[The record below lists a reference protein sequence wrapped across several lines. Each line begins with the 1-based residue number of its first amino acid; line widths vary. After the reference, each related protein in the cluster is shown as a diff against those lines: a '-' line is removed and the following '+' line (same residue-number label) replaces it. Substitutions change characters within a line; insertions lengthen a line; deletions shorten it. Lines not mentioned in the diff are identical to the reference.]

1 MSPSGLQ
8 SHHHHRSLTWLILCL
23 CINPRCTARLLWT
36 PLFNETPRDS
46 SEFTVRMGGLC
57 SEGGE
62 NVDFLTNGSQTTLT
76 FPRINI
82 EAFLLATE
90 VRRGTI
96 CGKTSLAVRRYTTA
110 VRGTKSG
117 TRKMFSTGLDLSSVP
132 FFFFL
137 VHPQCCHDVPVL
149 SSILP
154 LPRHNLLFTKQSW
167 LKKRKKD
174 GKTLVLNV
182 TGLCHV
188 PHMSPVFSLT
198 LMAQL

>member
-23 CINPRCTARLLWT
+23 CINPRCTDRPLWT

-90 VRRGTI
+90 VRGGTI
-96 CGKTSLAVRRYTTA
+96 CAKTSLAVRRYTTV

-132 FFFFL
+132 FFFFFS
-137 VHPQCCHDVPVL
+137 PPTM
-149 SSILP
+149 
-154 LPRHNLLFTKQSW
+154 LPRCSCALLYPAPPSAQFIIH
-167 LKKRKKD
+167 
-174 GKTLVLNV
+174 KTVLAEEKEE
-182 TGLCHV
+182 GW
-188 PHMSPVFSLT
+188 
-198 LMAQL
+198 